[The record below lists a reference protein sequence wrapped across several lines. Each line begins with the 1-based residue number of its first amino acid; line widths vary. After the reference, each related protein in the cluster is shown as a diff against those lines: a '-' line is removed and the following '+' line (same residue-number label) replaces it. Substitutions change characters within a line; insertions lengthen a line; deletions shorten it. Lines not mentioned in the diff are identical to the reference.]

1 MGVQAYIV
9 QAVVASNGRCC
20 CSDGRCFLERRAT
33 RTFLEH
39 VVILF
44 LSMGIVPSIIGIQ

>member
-20 CSDGRCFLERRAT
+20 CGDGRCFLERRAT
-33 RTFLEH
+33 RTSLEH